1 MNEFAPPQQIE
12 PEKLLVIACGMI
24 AREVLAVRER
34 HGFEHLELRCLPA
47 EYHYYP
53 DRIPP
58 AMDAAITEARDEGF
72 RHIFVGYGDCGTGGM
87 LDKVCEKHGVERM
100 VGPHCF
106 AFYQGIDAFEKIA
119 DDDFTS
125 FYVTDF
131 LCRQFDAF
139 FMRPLGLDRHPTV
152 MPGATLHRREIA
164 AAVGGWRLPH
174 ETRVPVDVDFAAR
187 VRARGYRCAHSRRA
201 TLFKFPSSS
210 RRDVYV
216 TRDVR
221 QQTRVAGDLARDP
234 DRAVEE
240 GLAAVVE
247 AFATGRGELSLES
260 PPGTPGDVWRR
271 AVRTKRSGPA
281 APRAT
286 VGAAEFSPEAGWS
299 PLEVGAGGRP
309 FRWTTGQAAH
319 VVVPAD
325 GTADLDVE
333 VGLAGA
339 VTRAVRDTARITF
352 GGRVLAR
359 GPDGEEGDVAV
370 LRARAPATPG
380 REAGLMI
387 SVVADAVCPR
397 DAGLGDDPRTLGLA
411 VAFVRASPAGG
422 GAA

>member
-139 FMRPLGLDRHPTV
+139 FMRPLGLDRHPELAKDYFGHYEKVVYLAQTDDPELDKV
-152 MPGATLHRREIA
+152 AER
-164 AAVGGWRLPH
+164 
-174 ETRVPVDVDFAAR
+174 AAR
-187 VRARGYRCAHSRRA
+187 
-201 TLFKFPSSS
+201 
-210 RRDVYV
+210 
-216 TRDVR
+216 
-221 QQTRVAGDLARDP
+221 
-234 DRAVEE
+234 
-240 GLAAVVE
+240 
-247 AFATGRGELSLES
+247 
-260 PPGTPGDVWRR
+260 
-271 AVRTKRSGPA
+271 
-281 APRAT
+281 
-286 VGAAEFSPEAGWS
+286 
-299 PLEVGAGGRP
+299 
-309 FRWTTGQAAH
+309 
-319 VVVPAD
+319 
-325 GTADLDVE
+325 
-333 VGLAGA
+333 
-339 VTRAVRDTARITF
+339 
-352 GGRVLAR
+352 
-359 GPDGEEGDVAV
+359 
-370 LRARAPATPG
+370 
-380 REAGLMI
+380 M
-387 SVVADAVCPR
+387 
-397 DAGLGDDPRTLGLA
+397 LGLA
-411 VAFVRASPAGG
+411 YEKRRTGYGDLDQALAQ
-422 GAA
+422 AARLGPTRSS